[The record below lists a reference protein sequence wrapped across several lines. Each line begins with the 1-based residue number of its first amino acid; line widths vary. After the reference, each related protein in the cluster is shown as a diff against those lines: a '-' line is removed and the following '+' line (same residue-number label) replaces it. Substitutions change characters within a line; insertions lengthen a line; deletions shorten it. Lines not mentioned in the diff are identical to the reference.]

1 MKGKGGTRF
10 SWDFLTLTLH
20 VFFLALSPASLTEYG
35 ALKDLLALHKLAE
48 MRSLAVKTDGRHK
61 R

>member
-1 MKGKGGTRF
+1 MGFFDVNATC
-10 SWDFLTLTLH
+10 
-20 VFFLALSPASLTEYG
+20 FFLALSPASLTEYG